1 MFGILFLSEYLQ
13 SYIKEF
19 FPESIG
25 KFYIDFSELITNTSE
40 SNQGESYQDSP
51 TYAAAM
57 EIMGYSTS
65 PSFFTFNNQVCA
77 QGKIKIHNIDF
88 ISTKSIFGFAA
99 LKAKP
104 KGLINKVKFLQ
115 KEFGSLAKKIRE
127 KNENVKLI
135 RDQKR
140 KGIIRIPL
148 KKLIALPNE
157 QHNIEDPLP
166 QTLSFAGP
174 DKPSKALVI
183 GGAEQNIILSILINK
198 YKWLNDRKGIFSIDF
213 SYFGFAE
220 SAFDTQGLLE
230 TYNHNRVA
238 PDGVEYF
245 IGTESSVYG
254 IPIHDIIGKLDGK
267 DHCRYAEIFKLE
279 INELSYYFIYGYH
292 AVATKIAT
300 LKFFVYLS
308 ENKEESLFS
317 SKVKR
322 ITYKL
327 SCPLGQTFDLL
338 KTFWD
343 DGDPI
348 NSNRDSLLAKLKE
361 ISC

>member
-1 MFGILFLSEYLQ
+1 M
-13 SYIKEF
+13 
-19 FPESIG
+19 
-25 KFYIDFSELITNTSE
+25 
-40 SNQGESYQDSP
+40 
-51 TYAAAM
+51 
-57 EIMGYSTS
+57 
-65 PSFFTFNNQVCA
+65 
-77 QGKIKIHNIDF
+77 
-88 ISTKSIFGFAA
+88 
-99 LKAKP
+99 
-104 KGLINKVKFLQ
+104 
-115 KEFGSLAKKIRE
+115 
-127 KNENVKLI
+127 
-135 RDQKR
+135 
-140 KGIIRIPL
+140 
-148 KKLIALPNE
+148 
-157 QHNIEDPLP
+157 
-166 QTLSFAGP
+166 
-174 DKPSKALVI
+174 
-183 GGAEQNIILSILINK
+183 
-198 YKWLNDRKGIFSIDF
+198 
-213 SYFGFAE
+213 
-220 SAFDTQGLLE
+220 
-230 TYNHNRVA
+230 
-238 PDGVEYF
+238 
-245 IGTESSVYG
+245 YG